1 MLERDDLFK
10 RRNNGGQVFL
20 EYTLI
25 LGILVLV
32 IFGMGPMIRRGLQG
46 LIKFTADQV
55 GVQRNAEQKFDKSG
69 HLESTYISTRSTT
82 RKRTRDVLGMT
93 NYVFSDSVETTSDA
107 LINLGFTEE

>member
-1 MLERDDLFK
+1 MLKGNYLFK
-10 RRNNGGQVFL
+10 KRNNRGQVFL

-32 IFGMGPMIRRGLQG
+32 IFGMGPMIKRGVQG

-55 GVQRNAEQKFDKSG
+55 GVQRNAEQKFDEAG
-69 HLESTYISTRSTT
+69 HLESTYISTRSTAL
-82 RKRTRDVLGMT
+82 KRTRDVIGT
-93 NYVFSDSVETTSDA
+93 TEYTFSDSVETTSDA